1 MYVRRLRLWA
11 AAALVVAIAAGCGG
25 SSDDAAEV
33 TPEVVTAEPAPIF
46 EPASPGDVVRPG
58 SKTPPAVA
66 KAIDGPQVVVVAFL
80 LRGAADDDV
89 VRQSLGSVRLSPVG
103 RRGVRYFVYDVA
115 APPRFGDLPEVLGVT
130 ETPTVAVIGRD
141 RTLTNRWVGLVDAAI
156 LRQSVADAKA
166 APRAPAVPPEPAGV
180 AG

>member
-1 MYVRRLRLWA
+1 MFVRRLRLWA
-11 AAALVVAIAAGCGG
+11 AAALVVALAAGCGG
-25 SSDDAAEV
+25 SSDDDAEV
-33 TPEVVTAEPAPIF
+33 TPEPVTAQPVPIF
-46 EPASPGDVVRPG
+46 EPASPGDEVRPG

-66 KAIDGPQVVVVAFL
+66 KAIEGPQVVVVAFL

-89 VRQSLGSVRLSPVG
+89 VRSALGSVRRSPVG
-103 RRGVRYFVYDVA
+103 RRGVRYFVYEVA
-115 APPRFGDLPEVLGVT
+115 GPPKFGDLPEVLGVT

-141 RTLTNRWVGLVDAAI
+141 RALTNRWVGLVDAAI

-166 APRAPAVPPEPAGV
+166 AARAPSTSPEPAGV